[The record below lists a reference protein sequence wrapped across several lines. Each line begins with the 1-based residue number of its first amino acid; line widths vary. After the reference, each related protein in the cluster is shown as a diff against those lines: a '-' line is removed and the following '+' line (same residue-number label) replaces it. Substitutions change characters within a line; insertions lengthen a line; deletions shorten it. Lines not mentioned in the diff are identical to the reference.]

1 VLQIE
6 PHKHSHCN
14 IIKPPRRGTLKDNQ
28 NCCKLL
34 CLGQSVKENT
44 AVGKTICIVKAR
56 EALNQLLQHIKAFCT
71 WEERPTDFA
80 ARLDQDQFRAFR
92 IDSSDVQLTQILRHA
107 SEIGLQLLRLDKSAL
122 YSGTLVCIYLAHFV
136 SHLSAVVKPA
146 CLFIPVSLKG
156 LLASCWVT

>member
-1 VLQIE
+1 LSTAGELTI
-6 PHKHSHCN
+6 SFFSTS
-14 IIKPPRRGTLKDNQ
+14 KPSAMK
-28 NCCKLL
+28 
-34 CLGQSVKENT
+34 
-44 AVGKTICIVKAR
+44 
-56 EALNQLLQHIKAFCT
+56 
-71 WEERPTDFA
+71 ERPPDVA
-80 ARLDQDQFRAFR
+80 ARLDQHRIQAFR
-92 IDSSDVQLTQILRHA
+92 IDSSDIQLTEIFRHA